1 MNIESY
7 TPESIAK
14 RKSKNQKIKN
24 VLSII
29 LYIILVP
36 IILCNLFL
44 IIQSAFFPNKTASIF
59 GMKYYIIVS
68 GSMKPKID
76 IGDIVIVKNFEN
88 DSEYEVGDVISYHE
102 NDSIVTHRIIQIKE
116 SQNGKKSYIAKG
128 DNNNAE
134 DDFLVEKG
142 DIEGKV
148 IKIIPKIG
156 CLFLLIENHIFLLVI
171 FILLYA
177 FITSNIKKLVRR
189 KRREKKRI
197 EYNKNL

>member
-59 GMKYYIIVS
+59 GMKYYIIIYF
-68 GSMKPKID
+68 GTC
-76 IGDIVIVKNFEN
+76 N
-88 DSEYEVGDVISYHE
+88 
-102 NDSIVTHRIIQIKE
+102 
-116 SQNGKKSYIAKG
+116 
-128 DNNNAE
+128 
-134 DDFLVEKG
+134 
-142 DIEGKV
+142 
-148 IKIIPKIG
+148 
-156 CLFLLIENHIFLLVI
+156 LLL
-171 FILLYA
+171 
-177 FITSNIKKLVRR
+177 
-189 KRREKKRI
+189 
-197 EYNKNL
+197 